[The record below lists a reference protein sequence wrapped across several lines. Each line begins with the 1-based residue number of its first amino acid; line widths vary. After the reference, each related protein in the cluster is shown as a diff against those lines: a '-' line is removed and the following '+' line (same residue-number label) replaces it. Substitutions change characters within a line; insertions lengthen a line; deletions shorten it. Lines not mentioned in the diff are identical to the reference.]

1 MTHNENSDSPQ
12 TKQSAYDAEGL
23 SLLGA
28 SKTEY
33 PTHPDDARLET
44 IPAGDFTKGGRQ
56 SFVTLDCPEFTSLCP
71 KTSQP
76 DFATIRIKY
85 QPNERL
91 VESKALKM
99 YLFSYRNVG
108 MFHEA
113 VVQKIAD
120 DLWSAMEPQWIEVVG
135 DFMPRGGIS
144 IIPIVTRGELAE

>member
-1 MTHNENSDSPQ
+1 MTQKENLDEPL
-12 TKQSAYDAEGL
+12 TKPSAYDVEGL
-23 SLLGA
+23 SLLG
-28 SKTEY
+28 STKTEY
-33 PTHPDDARLET
+33 PDHPDDAKLET
-44 IPAGDFTKGGRQ
+44 IPAGEYSKGGRQ

-99 YLFSYRNVG
+99 YLFAYRNVG

-113 VVQKIAD
+113 VVQKITD
-120 DLWSAMEPQWIEVVG
+120 DLWNATEPLWIEVVG

-144 IIPIVTRGELAE
+144 IIPIVTRGELPE